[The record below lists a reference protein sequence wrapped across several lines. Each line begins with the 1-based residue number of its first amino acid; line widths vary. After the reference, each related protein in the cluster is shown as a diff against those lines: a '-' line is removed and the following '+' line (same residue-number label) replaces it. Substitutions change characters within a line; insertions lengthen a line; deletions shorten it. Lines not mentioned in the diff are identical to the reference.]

1 MTASEDSPHV
11 ADPFARLYQL
21 VDGYNRKFPRGDT
34 PFQIVSRL
42 CEEAG
47 EVASAVNHFEDTGA
61 KRAKHGA
68 PDRTALAKE
77 LHDVIRTALSLARYY
92 GVEAELRAS
101 IDTTYDHLRADGF
114 IAGPEAE

>member
-1 MTASEDSPHV
+1 MSDA
-11 ADPFARLYQL
+11 ADAGAGDLMVRLYEL
-21 VDGYNRKFPRGDT
+21 VDAYNRKYPRGDT
-34 PFQIVSRL
+34 PFQIVARL

-68 PDRTALAKE
+68 PDRAALAKE
-77 LHDVIRTALSLARYY
+77 IHDVIRTALSLARYY

-101 IDTTYDHLRADGF
+101 IESLHQQKRAEGF
-114 IAGPEAE
+114 IPDSGAR